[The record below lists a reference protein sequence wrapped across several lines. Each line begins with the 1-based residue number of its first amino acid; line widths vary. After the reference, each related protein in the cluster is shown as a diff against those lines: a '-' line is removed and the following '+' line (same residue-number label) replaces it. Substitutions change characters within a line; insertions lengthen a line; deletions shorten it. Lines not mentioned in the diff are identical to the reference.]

1 MKILVVGSGFAGLSV
16 AIRLQNR
23 GHNVILIEKRDK
35 LGGRA
40 YLFEKDGF
48 KFDAGPTVIT
58 APWLF
63 DEIFE
68 SCGKKRED
76 YVEFIPLDPFY
87 KIFFENGKSFT
98 YNGIREEVISEIRK
112 FNPDDVDGYLRFF
125 ESTKKIFKTGFELI
139 DTPFNKISD
148 MFSILPDL
156 IKLRSYQSVYNYVS
170 KFIKNDELRKVF
182 SFHSLL
188 IGGNPFRTTNI
199 YTLIHFLEQKWGVW
213 YAKGGTYSIIK
224 ALEKLF
230 VELGGVIR
238 LNTEMTEILADSN
251 FNKSKVKGIKVNS
264 GEEIYS
270 DLVVCNSDVTY
281 TYKNNVNSLYRKK
294 NTDKKID
301 SFKHSMSLFVIYFG
315 TKKKYENI
323 PHHSIIFGKTYKE
336 LLDEVFNKYS
346 LSDDFSLYLH
356 RPTASDT
363 SVAPENHDCFYV
375 LSPVPNL
382 LSKTNWKE
390 EGKVYKDKI
399 ISYLEKYYIPDL
411 KENIVTEFF
420 ITPEYFLN
428 SLNSYLGS
436 AFSVEPILMQ
446 SAFMRPHNESEDIE
460 NLYFCGAG
468 THPGAGLPGVLSSAK
483 IVEKLIIEKYPV

>member
-1 MKILVVGSGFAGLSV
+1 MNILVIGSGFASLST
-16 AIRLQNR
+16 AIRLQNH
-23 GHNVILIEKRDK
+23 GHNVTLIEKRDK

-40 YLFEKDGF
+40 YLFEKDGL

-63 DEIFE
+63 NEIFE
-68 SCGKKRED
+68 SCGKNRED
-76 YVEFIPLDPFY
+76 YVEFTPLNPFY

-98 YNGIREEVISEIRK
+98 YNGIRDEVISEIRK
-112 FNPDDVDGYLRFF
+112 FNPDDVDGYLKFY
-125 ESTKKIFKTGFELI
+125 ETTKKIFKTGFELI
-139 DTPFNKISD
+139 DTPFNKVSY

-156 IKLRSYQSVYNYVS
+156 IKLRSYQSVYKYVS
-170 KFIKNDELRKVF
+170 KYIKNEELRKVF

-199 YTLIHFLEQKWGVW
+199 YTLIHFLKQKWGVL
-213 YAKGGTYSIIK
+213 YAKGGTFSIVK
-224 ALEKLF
+224 AMEKLF
-230 VELGGVIR
+230 IELGGNIR
-238 LNTEMTEILADSN
+238 LNSEMSEILVNSESG
-251 FNKSKVKGIKVNS
+251 KPKTKGIRLKS
-264 GEEIYS
+264 GEEFSADI
-270 DLVVCNSDVTY
+270 VICNSDVTY
-281 TYKNNVNSLYRKK
+281 TYKNNIDSKFRKK
-294 NTDKKID
+294 YTDKKID

-323 PHHSIIFGKTYKE
+323 PHHSIIFDKTYKE
-336 LLDEVFNKYS
+336 LLDNVFTNYT

-356 RPTASDT
+356 RPSSTDT
-363 SVAPENHDCFYV
+363 SVAPEGNDCFYV

-390 EGKVYKDKI
+390 EGESYKNKI
-399 ISYLEKYYIPDL
+399 INYREKHYMPEL

-420 ITPEYFLN
+420 VTPEYFLN
-428 SLNSYLGS
+428 SLNSHLGS
-436 AFSVEPILMQ
+436 AFSVEPTLKQ

-483 IVEKLIIEKYPV
+483 IVEKLIIEKFPQ

>member
-1 MKILVVGSGFAGLSV
+1 MKILVIGSGFAGLST

-23 GHNVILIEKRDK
+23 GHNVTLIEKRDK

-48 KFDAGPTVIT
+48 KFDAGPTVVT

-68 SCGKKRED
+68 SCGKKRDD
-76 YVEFIPLDPFY
+76 YVEFIPLNPFY

-98 YNGIREEVISEIRK
+98 YNGNREEVLSEIRK
-112 FNPDDVDGYLRFF
+112 FNPDDVDGYLKFF
-125 ESTKKIFKTGFELI
+125 ETTKKIFKTGFELI

-156 IKLRSYQSVYNYVS
+156 IKLRSYQSVYDYVS
-170 KFIKNDELRKVF
+170 KYIKNEELRKVF

-213 YAKGGTYSIIK
+213 YAKGGTFSIIK

-230 VELGGVIR
+230 IELGGVIR
-238 LNTEMTEILADSN
+238 LNTEMTEILADTN
-251 FNKSKVKGIKVNS
+251 FKKPRAKGIKVKS

-281 TYKNNVNSLYRKK
+281 TYKNNVNSLFRKK

-301 SFKHSMSLFVIYFG
+301 SYKHSMSLFVIYFG

-336 LLDEVFNKYS
+336 LLNEVFNKYS

-356 RPTASDT
+356 RPSASDT

-390 EGKVYKDKI
+390 EGETYKDKI
-399 ISYLEKYYIPDL
+399 LSYLEKHYMPEL

-420 ITPEYFLN
+420 VTPEYFLN

-483 IVEKLIIEKYPV
+483 IVEKLIIEKFPE